1 MKKTYQ
7 TPSVTEV
14 KLEMNSSVMLS
25 ISGTEVGGSG
35 DTGPGQLTREYGGWS
50 SENWSDVED
59 EEEY

>member
-1 MKKTYQ
+1 M
-7 TPSVTEV
+7 